1 MTNPLDDDYETNNEK
16 QVFVVKDQKAAL
28 AMKRAEARAAREK
41 YKAVVAR
48 EREEANAK
56 RAMQRDEIKLELA
69 RIRLMQP
76 ASQKARANLAISAPA
91 ILVLLVGGFIFALT
105 TDSIPEDSVSVA
117 SALLTLL
124 VTGLMA
130 NLRSIISEGGPADE
144 PNGNGHDAPK
154 PPKKPATT
162 PKK

>member
-1 MTNPLDDDYETNNEK
+1 MTTPLDDYETNNEK

-28 AMKRAEARAAREK
+28 AMKRAEAKAAREK

-154 PPKKPATT
+154 PPKKAATT

>member
-1 MTNPLDDDYETNNEK
+1 MTTPLDDYETNNEK

-28 AMKRAEARAAREK
+28 AMKRAEAKAAREK

-117 SALLTLL
+117 SALLALL

-154 PPKKPATT
+154 PPKKAATT

>member
-1 MTNPLDDDYETNNEK
+1 MTTPLDDYETNNEK

-28 AMKRAEARAAREK
+28 AMKRAEAKAAREK

-56 RAMQRDEIKLELA
+56 RAIQRDEIKLELA

-144 PNGNGHDAPK
+144 SNGNGHDAPK
-154 PPKKPATT
+154 PPKKPATP

>member
-1 MTNPLDDDYETNNEK
+1 MTNPLDELENNSDK
-16 QVFVVKDQKAAL
+16 QVFVVKDQRAAL

-56 RAMQRDEIKLELA
+56 RAIQRDEIKLELA

-130 NLRSIISEGGPADE
+130 NLRSIISEGSPAEE
-144 PNGNGHDAPK
+144 PNGNGHDDPK
-154 PPKKPATT
+154 PPKKAATP